1 MILSCIAQNW
11 SDEYITVVAEIRQ
24 WYHHQTTSMSPQPIV
39 RRKLADEIRD
49 RLVGMIRS
57 GELRPGDRL
66 PSERDLM
73 DRFSVG
79 RPAVREALQSLDSAG
94 LIVISHGER
103 ARIAVPDT
111 RSMFDRIGETM
122 LHLLQTSPAT
132 LEDLKQARIL
142 FEVGMV
148 KVAAAN
154 ATTKDIDRLTGTLE
168 AQRSATETPAEF
180 VKGDMAFHTAIASIS
195 GNSVCVL
202 LSEAMLDWLF
212 QFRRDLLR
220 LPGSELITL
229 SEHERLLESIKSHN
243 VAEAEQ
249 AMLDHLRRADERY
262 RVLEDAIAKRGVGE

>member
-1 MILSCIAQNW
+1 
-11 SDEYITVVAEIRQ
+11 
-24 WYHHQTTSMSPQPIV
+24 MSSQPIV
-39 RRKLADEIRD
+39 RRKLADEVRD
-49 RLVGMIRS
+49 RLMTIIRS

-94 LIVISHGER
+94 VIEINHGER

-111 RSMFDRIGETM
+111 RGMFDRIGQTM

-148 KVAAAN
+148 RMAA
-154 ATTKDIDRLTGTLE
+154 
-168 AQRSATETPAEF
+168 QSATGADIEKLAQALDKQRAAIDNAADF
-180 VKGDMAFHTAIASIS
+180 VKCDMAFHTAITAVS
-195 GNSVCVL
+195 GNSVCVV

-212 QFRRDLLR
+212 NFRRDLLR
-220 LPGSELITL
+220 LPGSEFITL
-229 SEHERLLESIKSHN
+229 AEHQQLLETIARHD
-243 VAEAEQ
+243 VDGAER
-249 AMLDHLRRADERY
+249 AMMDHLSRANERY
-262 RVLEDAIAKRGVGE
+262 RILEDAMMRRSLNGGLEEL